1 MWIVAGVLLGL
12 VVLVSLVGFH
22 TGPHTHVAAGA
33 LGVLAALW
41 LILMAADGRSSSV
54 LWALLSADAV
64 LSGGIGVMA
73 WYGLVEGAGAERDH
87 APPSIVGAEGT
98 VVSAL
103 SPEGVVRAG
112 GEEWTAVSLN
122 GPVPVGARVQ
132 VVRRTG
138 VRIEVWRDDLDEVAT
153 DNHFTLDR
161 SDVGTREEG
170 S

>member
-22 TGPHTHVAAGA
+22 TGPHTHIAAGV
-33 LGVLAALW
+33 LGALAALW
-41 LILMAADGRSSSV
+41 LVLMAVDGRSSSI
-54 LWALLSADAV
+54 LWALLSADVV

-73 WYGLVEGAGAERDH
+73 WYGLVERGAADRHTQRSLVGSEG
-87 APPSIVGAEGT
+87 IVL
-98 VVSAL
+98 SAL
-103 SPEGVVRAG
+103 SPEGTVRAG

-122 GPVPVGARVQ
+122 GPVPAGGRVQ
-132 VVRRTG
+132 VVRQTG
-138 VRIEVWRDDLDEVAT
+138 VRIEVWREDLDEVAA
-153 DNHFTLDR
+153 DDHFMLDR